1 MDKCKYYLTEN
12 GTTLIFNSDA
22 ELTEFIRNSQNNKIE
37 IREESNIPW
46 KDDKSKLNNA
56 VYFHLKGTD
65 KNEEFQLKKDI
76 EDSYYSIHFKTTL
89 GVLSEEEK
97 IELFEAVAN
106 YLPLGS
112 KLSTWGNIT
121 KGGIAGLERF
131 RNLGFKEIGT
141 RTIKNKQG
149 ENVNIPIFE
158 KVSSQGTFIKYSK
171 SGDGLESEQ
180 ELVLS
185 SIINNNAGYSE
196 NFIKERQFVK
206 EKHIIDNQTPQL
218 LSPVF
223 EDANYKSEAIKSLL
237 TLPKYKSLAED
248 NPEAAKLMA
257 EKDVDAELE
266 FDQKM
271 YKISTK
277 VTKLMTTM
285 IGSQGV
291 RAKKAI
297 SNEEL
302 DSLIKLI
309 EEYNKSIDS
318 SFELPDIDKV
328 RKSIRQ
334 KLSDWYTSSISNS
347 SAMYLSDFYLNKQ
360 QTIGAF
366 SGINS
371 PVSILEVDNSGV
383 TNIFEIKVSR
393 DDFSDWHSAKI
404 LRADYKL
411 GINRQLLENVIP
423 ANQSTKFSSLYILPV
438 VFPTNNRGL
447 INIDDFYIGDV
458 VERSKSTGH
467 KTSLLD
473 VNGSIT
479 QKLRK
484 LLPTKIKANPK
495 ESEDLIIL
503 IDNILK
509 TMFPKYNFR
518 TKIIQADAEKAA
530 NRIIENSKGT
540 KILRKFNF
548 ISGKYIEEENTP
560 AGQERFRE
568 KVADLFKEAAANK
581 DSAMHN
587 IMRNL
592 AEAKKT
598 GNIDSKGY
606 TSDGFKQTF
615 SKYLH
620 NDWELVTNRPEL
632 LATGVLLFKNNASLV
647 IEAVSVTVNTLDQVN
662 NLGLGNTILGK
673 FYKNSEFKGNDKIW
687 NASTSHIEII
697 KALTVLNNIPNLLEG
712 YSIKDIKVFDLVS
725 GKASWSNNTENAYYN
740 FDLLLKTI
748 SKDVNV
754 TNNFKTKIKV
764 ATPFETIYAN
774 MLEAVKK
781 LDNNVLTSSVNKIA
795 KEDLSTNK
803 DRLTYFKDLRSKL
816 RETYPSLE
824 RLSAKRVSDLSSPEV
839 YLDMM
844 LSAGIAWFGGIN
856 TEFDYDV
863 PDYGISMSDF
873 THMFKTWM
881 FGSAPDYDSKNR
893 KVVGGFQGSQFSTN
907 DALPSEYTTRLN
919 DIISLVQNKITKD
932 YNKIKNSV
940 IKVTNE
946 MYAEVGRVK
955 LEKLLIGN
963 ADKYHEVFF
972 EKNGDTISSDF
983 KLKNPWS
990 PTVNLNSLQVKYLK
1004 KYVHFLYLYGKYAN
1018 KELDTLE
1025 KFENSLEFQELMS
1038 DGRIEDILKI
1048 PLIKKQ
1054 SLSALKSLTT
1064 DGFRK
1069 FIGNTYDSMINAVD
1083 FNDALGSEKEDLGQK
1098 IGAYNSVNGFGKMY
1112 NRFDSQESEEFR
1124 NSLIEQHGVGHF
1136 EVNLDTL
1143 ILKYAFENLRENY
1156 FNEVLPVLDS
1166 GVQMMK
1172 FYGART
1178 GRIEETEKALDTFFK
1193 QVQISVFNISPVQ
1206 GTEAEDLLGIIK
1218 TAQQV
1223 TSFMA
1228 LALRPASLIK
1238 ELVVGTIKN
1247 VSFAWSKIY
1256 GEDSFNSEHLT
1267 KAYNLLISKEDYNIV
1282 TELNNNYRIANRD
1295 MNQIVDKTKVDR
1307 HGLNFFSNFLYWSN
1321 TAPDYVN
1328 RLSLFLAK
1336 MIKDGCYEAHSV
1348 DEDGNLVYDPYKDE
1362 RYSYY
1367 LKMREKYNYEF
1378 KQGDDKYNDQ
1388 RSLYLTHIEVFNS
1401 EIVSSSEKVLTEKDL
1416 LPDAYTNKEKESI
1429 KTFTEVAYGYYDH
1442 ERSPLIK
1449 HLPLGIV
1456 FGQFMTFWPAKVKY
1470 YFGKD
1475 GTKSKRGHWNHKS
1488 DLIDGKRVK
1497 FYVKYEMGEDGNP
1510 IRLEVPETELKPGDP
1525 RAKAWE
1531 WIGDPSEGL
1540 MYSLGLVTRSLIKGE
1555 SLDGLDPQ
1563 RLNNA
1568 KLMLHD
1574 LLVAM
1579 IAILLGIA
1587 LFSKDTGVDGIKE
1600 KSNWDEMGQY
1610 EKVAAR
1616 IILRATK
1623 EFDPFA
1629 LVGSIQTT
1637 PAFISKLS
1645 EATTDFKGLFAGDGD
1660 ILEFFRNNIS
1670 FTELIPNPMTRN

>member
-1 MDKCKYYLTEN
+1 MDKCKYYLTED

-22 ELTEFIRNSQNNKIE
+22 ELTEFIRQNTNT
-37 IREESNIPW
+37 
-46 KDDKSKLNNA
+46 SKLTSQDA
-56 VYFHLKGTD
+56 
-65 KNEEFQLKKDI
+65 
-76 EDSYYSIHFKTTL
+76 
-89 GVLSEEEK
+89 
-97 IELFEAVAN
+97 
-106 YLPLGS
+106 
-112 KLSTWGNIT
+112 
-121 KGGIAGLERF
+121 
-131 RNLGFKEIGT
+131 
-141 RTIKNKQG
+141 
-149 ENVNIPIFE
+149 
-158 KVSSQGTFIKYSK
+158 SSQKFIKYSK
-171 SGDGLESEQ
+171 TEDGLESEQ
-180 ELVLS
+180 ELVVK
-185 SIINNNAGYSE
+185 SIIANNVGYSE
-196 NFIKERQFVK
+196 NFIKEKDFVK

-223 EDANYKSEAIKSLL
+223 EDSNYKTEAIKSLL
-237 TLPKYKSLAED
+237 AMPKYKSMAED
-248 NPEAAKLMA
+248 NLEATKLLV
-257 EKDVDAELE
+257 EKEIDAELKADE
-266 FDQKM
+266 KM
-271 YKISTK
+271 YKISKK
-277 VTKLMTTM
+277 VTGFMTAM
-285 IGSQGV
+285 IGSHGIRPKRV
-291 RAKKAI
+291 I
-297 SNEEL
+297 SDAEI
-302 DSLIKLI
+302 DSLINLI
-309 EEYNKSIDS
+309 VEYNKSIDE
-318 SFELPDIDKV
+318 SFELVEPEKV
-328 RKSIRQ
+328 RNLIRAR
-334 KLSDWYTSSISNS
+334 LFDWYNAYINNS
-347 SAMYLSDFYLNKQ
+347 SAIHLSDFYLNKQ
-360 QTIGAF
+360 QPIGAH

-371 PVSILEVDNSGV
+371 PVSFLEVNNSGV
-383 TNIFEIKVSR
+383 TDIFEIKVSR
-393 DDFSDWHSAKI
+393 NDFSDWHSAKI
-404 LRADYKL
+404 LRTDYKL
-411 GINRQLLENVIP
+411 GINRQLLENVLP
-423 ANQSTKFSSLYILPV
+423 ANQSTRFSSLYILPV
-438 VFPTNNRGL
+438 VFPVNNKGL
-447 INIDDFYIGDV
+447 ININNFYIGEAI
-458 VERSKSTGH
+458 ERTKSTTH
-467 KTSLLD
+467 KTALLD
-473 VNGSIT
+473 STGSIT

-484 LLPTKIKANPK
+484 LLPTKIKANLK
-495 ESEDLIIL
+495 ESEELMLLTDS
-503 IDNILK
+503 ILK
-509 TMFPKYNFR
+509 AMFPKYNFR
-518 TKIIQADAEKAA
+518 TKIIQTDAERTA
-530 NRIIENSKGT
+530 NRIIENSKGS
-540 KILRKFNF
+540 KVLRKHN
-548 ISGKYIEEENTP
+548 SLTQTYIEEENTP
-560 AGQERFRE
+560 EGQERFKK
-568 KVADLFKEAAANK
+568 KVADLFQEAAAHK
-581 DSAMHN
+581 DSEMDN
-587 IMRNL
+587 IMKTLN
-592 AEAKKT
+592 EAKKS
-598 GNIDSKGY
+598 GNIDNKGY

-615 SKYLH
+615 SKYLN

-632 LATGVLLFKNNASLV
+632 LSAGILLFKNNASLV
-647 IEAVSVTVNTLDQVN
+647 IEAVSITVNTLDQVN

-697 KALTVLNNIPNLLEG
+697 KALTVLNNMPHLLKG
-712 YSIKDIKVFDLVS
+712 YAIKDIKVFDLIS
-725 GKASWSNNTENAYYN
+725 GKASWSNNIDNAYYN

-748 SKDVNV
+748 KPDIAV
-754 TNNFKTKIKV
+754 TNNFKSEIKV
-764 ATPFETIYAN
+764 LSPFETIYTN
-774 MLEAVKK
+774 MLEAVKQ
-781 LDNNVLTSSVNKIA
+781 LNNSLINSSVNKIT
-795 KEDLSTNK
+795 KEDLCTNNE
-803 DRLTYFKDLRSKL
+803 RLKYFIDLRNKL
-816 RETYPSLE
+816 REKYPSLE
-824 RLSAKRVSDLSSPEV
+824 KLSSTRVSDLSAPEV
-839 YLDMM
+839 YLDTM
-844 LSAGIAWFGGIN
+844 LSAGISWFGGIT

-863 PDYGISMSDF
+863 PNYGASISDA
-873 THMFKTWM
+873 THMFKTWI

-893 KVVGGFQGSQFSTN
+893 KVVGILQGSQLSTN

-919 DIISLVQNKITKD
+919 DIISLTQNKITAH

-940 IKVTNE
+940 IKVTNQ
-946 MYAEVGRVK
+946 MYSDLNRSGA
-955 LEKLLIGN
+955 EKLLIGN

-972 EKNGDTISSDF
+972 EKNGDKISSDF
-983 KLKNPWS
+983 KLKNPWD
-990 PTVNLNSLQVKYLK
+990 PKVNLTSVQLKYLK
-1004 KYVHFLYLYGKYAN
+1004 QYVHFLYLYGKYAN
-1018 KELDTLE
+1018 TELNTLE
-1025 KFENSLEFQELMS
+1025 KFENSEEFQKMLVEGTL
-1038 DGRIEDILKI
+1038 DKLLKV

-1069 FIGNTYDSMINAVD
+1069 FIGNTYDSMVNAID
-1083 FNDALGSEKEDLGQK
+1083 FNDALGKEKDDLGQR

-1156 FNEVLPVLDS
+1156 FNEVLPILDS

-1172 FYGART
+1172 FYGAKT
-1178 GRIEETEKALDTFFK
+1178 GRIEETEKALETFFD
-1193 QVQISVFNISPVQ
+1193 QVKISVFNISPVQ
-1206 GTEAEDLLGIIK
+1206 GTEAEDFLGIVR

-1228 LALRPASLIK
+1228 LALRPVSLIK

-1256 GEDSFNSEHLT
+1256 GEDSFGEGHLM
-1267 KAYNLLISKEDYNIV
+1267 KAYNLLISKEDYSLV
-1282 TELNNNYRIANRD
+1282 MELNNNYRIANRD

-1336 MIKDGCYEAHSV
+1336 MIKDGCYEAHSL
-1348 DEDGNLVYDPYKDE
+1348 DEDGNLIYDPFKDE

-1367 LKMREKYNYEF
+1367 LKMREKYGYNF
-1378 KQGDDKYNDQ
+1378 KLGDDKYNDQ
-1388 RSLYLTHIEVFNS
+1388 RSLYLTQIETFNS
-1401 EIVSSSEKVLTEKDL
+1401 EMILSSEKALTEKDL
-1416 LPDAYTNKEKESI
+1416 LPAAYTHKEKESI
-1429 KTFTEVAYGYYDH
+1429 KTFTEIAYGYYDH

-1540 MYSLGLVTRSLIKGE
+1540 MYSLGLVTRSLVKGE

-1623 EFDPFA
+1623 EFDPFS
-1629 LVGSIQTT
+1629 LVGAVQTT

-1645 EATTDFKGLFAGDGD
+1645 EATADFKGLFAGDGD